1 MAVDVAR
8 AGEGSKESAFGRF
21 FSSLVTFP
29 SRFAAWVRTLPA
41 SYRAIMNEM
50 RRVTWPSVEETRQ
63 LSVMVV
69 VLSLFIGGV
78 IAVMDVSFQAIL
90 VRWIPQLFAR

>member
-8 AGEGSKESAFGRF
+8 AGEQQGKASWFARIGIW
-21 FSSLVTFP
+21 VQQIP
-29 SRFAAWVRTLPA
+29 ST
-41 SYRAIMNEM
+41 YRSIVNEM
-50 RRVTWPSVEETRQ
+50 RRVTWASVQETRQ

-69 VLSLFIGGV
+69 ILSLFIGGV
-78 IAVMDVSFQAIL
+78 IALMDVSFQAIL

>member
-8 AGEGSKESAFGRF
+8 AGETGKESIVARFNAF
-21 FSSLVTFP
+21 
-29 SRFAAWVRTLPA
+29 VRTLP
-41 SYRAIMNEM
+41 STYRAIVNEM

>member
-8 AGEGSKESAFGRF
+8 TGDQPQG
-21 FSSLVTFP
+21 
-29 SRFAAWVRTLPA
+29 LPA
-41 SYRAIMNEM
+41 RVVAFVQNIPVTYRNILNEM
-50 RRVTWPSVEETRQ
+50 RRVTWPSVEEIRQ

-78 IAVMDVSFQAIL
+78 IAVMDVTFQAIL
-90 VRWIPQLFAR
+90 VKWIPQLFAH

>member
-8 AGEGSKESAFGRF
+8 AAGDNSKVSW
-21 FSSLVTFP
+21 VTRVVAWFQQIP
-29 SRFAAWVRTLPA
+29 SY
-41 SYRAIMNEM
+41 YRSVMNEM
-50 RRVTWPSVEETRQ
+50 RRVTWPSAEEIRQ

-78 IAVMDVSFQAIL
+78 ISLMDVGFQAIL
-90 VRWIPQLFAR
+90 VRWIPPIFAR

>member
-8 AGEGSKESAFGRF
+8 AVEGNKESWFARF
-21 FSSLVTFP
+21 Q
-29 SRFAAWVRTLPA
+29 AWVRHLPTT
-41 SYRAIMNEM
+41 YRNIVNEM
-50 RRVTWPSVEETRQ
+50 RRVTWPSVEEIRQ

-78 IAVMDVSFQAIL
+78 ISLMDVSFQAIL
-90 VRWIPQLFAR
+90 VRWIPPIFAR

>member
-8 AGEGSKESAFGRF
+8 AGEAKESIITRF
-21 FSSLVTFP
+21 N
-29 SRFAAWVRTLPA
+29 AWVRTLP
-41 SYRAIMNEM
+41 STYRAIVNEM

-63 LSVMVV
+63 LSVMVII
-69 VLSLFIGGV
+69 LSLFIGGV

-90 VRWIPQLFAR
+90 VRWIPQLFTR

>member
-8 AGEGSKESAFGRF
+8 AGEGGKEGVVARFG
-21 FSSLVTFP
+21 
-29 SRFAAWVRTLPA
+29 AWVRTLP
-41 SYRAIMNEM
+41 STYRAIMNEM
-50 RRVTWPSVEETRQ
+50 RRVTWPSIEETRQ

>member
-8 AGEGSKESAFGRF
+8 TGGGEHKQSWFVKLSEWVH
-21 FSSLVTFP
+21 SLP
-29 SRFAAWVRTLPA
+29 G
-41 SYRAIMNEM
+41 SYRAVMNEM
-50 RRVTWPSVEETRQ
+50 RRVTWPSIEEVRQ

-78 IAVMDVSFQAIL
+78 ISLMDVTFQAIL
-90 VRWIPQLFAR
+90 VRWIPQIFAH

>member
-8 AGEGSKESAFGRF
+8 AGEAKESWFARVGAFVH
-21 FSSLVTFP
+21 SIP
-29 SRFAAWVRTLPA
+29 ST
-41 SYRAIMNEM
+41 YRAIVNEM
-50 RRVTWPSVEETRQ
+50 RRVTWPSVEEIRQ

-69 VLSLFIGGV
+69 VLSLFIGAV
-78 IAVMDVSFQAIL
+78 IAVMDVTFQAIL

>member
-8 AGEGSKESAFGRF
+8 AGEEGKESWLTRIG
-21 FSSLVTFP
+21 TFVRQIP
-29 SRFAAWVRTLPA
+29 ST
-41 SYRAIMNEM
+41 YRAIVNEM
-50 RRVTWPSVEETRQ
+50 RRVTWPSVQEIRQ

-69 VLSLFIGGV
+69 ILSLFIGAV
-78 IAVMDVSFQAIL
+78 IAVMDVTFQAIL

>member
-8 AGEGSKESAFGRF
+8 AGEEGKESFFARINAFVHG
-21 FSSLVTFP
+21 
-29 SRFAAWVRTLPA
+29 LPA
-41 SYRAIMNEM
+41 TYRSIVNEM
-50 RRVTWPSVEETRQ
+50 RRVTWPGPQEIRQ
-63 LSVMVV
+63 LSIMVV

-78 IAVMDVSFQAIL
+78 IAIMDVTFQAIL

>member
-8 AGEGSKESAFGRF
+8 AGEAKESWFAKVGAFVR
-21 FSSLVTFP
+21 SIP
-29 SRFAAWVRTLPA
+29 ST
-41 SYRAIMNEM
+41 YRAIVNEM
-50 RRVTWPSVEETRQ
+50 RRVTWPSVQEIRQ

-69 VLSLFIGGV
+69 VLSLFIGAV
-78 IAVMDVSFQAIL
+78 IAVMDVTFQAIL

>member
-8 AGEGSKESAFGRF
+8 AGEAKESWFARVGKFVH
-21 FSSLVTFP
+21 SIP
-29 SRFAAWVRTLPA
+29 ST
-41 SYRAIMNEM
+41 YRAIVNEM
-50 RRVTWPSVEETRQ
+50 RRVTWPSVEEIRQ

-69 VLSLFIGGV
+69 ILSLFIGAV
-78 IAVMDVSFQAIL
+78 LAVMDVTFQAIL

>member
-8 AGEGSKESAFGRF
+8 TGDRQPSWPARIAAFF
-21 FSSLVTFP
+21 QSLPVT
-29 SRFAAWVRTLPA
+29 
-41 SYRAIMNEM
+41 YRAILNEM
-50 RRVTWPSVEETRQ
+50 RRVTWPSVEEIRQ

-78 IAVMDVSFQAIL
+78 IAVMDVTFQAIL
-90 VRWIPQLFAR
+90 VKWIPQIFAH

>member
-8 AGEGSKESAFGRF
+8 AGEAGKESWFARLGAFVQGI
-21 FSSLVTFP
+21 P
-29 SRFAAWVRTLPA
+29 ST
-41 SYRAIMNEM
+41 YRSIVNEM
-50 RRVTWPSVEETRQ
+50 RRVTWPSVPEIRQ

-69 VLSLFIGGV
+69 ILSLFIGGV
-78 IAVMDVSFQAIL
+78 IALMDVTFQAIL

>member
-8 AGEGSKESAFGRF
+8 TGGGERQQGWVARVGAFVQ
-21 FSSLVTFP
+21 SLPVT
-29 SRFAAWVRTLPA
+29 
-41 SYRAIMNEM
+41 YRAIVNEM
-50 RRVTWPSVEETRQ
+50 RRVTWPSLEEVRQ

-78 IAVMDVSFQAIL
+78 IAAMDVTFQAIF

>member
-8 AGEGSKESAFGRF
+8 AGEGTKESW
-21 FSSLVTFP
+21 VTRVSTFVHGIP
-29 SRFAAWVRTLPA
+29 TT
-41 SYRAIMNEM
+41 YRNIVNEM
-50 RRVTWPSVEETRQ
+50 RRVTWPSIEEVRQ

-69 VLSLFIGGV
+69 ILSLFIGGV
-78 IAVMDVSFQAIL
+78 IALMDVTFQAIL

>member
-8 AGEGSKESAFGRF
+8 AGEEGKESVLARFG
-21 FSSLVTFP
+21 
-29 SRFAAWVRTLPA
+29 AWVRTLP
-41 SYRAIMNEM
+41 STYRNIVNEM
-50 RRVTWPSVEETRQ
+50 RRVTWPSIEEVRQ

-69 VLSLFIGGV
+69 ILSLFIGGV
-78 IAVMDVSFQAIL
+78 IALMDVTFQAIL